1 MLKTRIDG
9 DVQPG
14 FKWGPFIMRIPLIHL
29 RFSLSNMLQGLAV
42 AGATGMALVPY
53 FIALLGLTF
62 EEAVTMAMFHST
74 LISFSWMFFGDPY
87 APGWL
92 TPAIPFVVAFI
103 TTPAYLGDHT
113 SQFQAM
119 TALSLNFAF
128 ILIFLGVTGLGAK
141 LINIVPNVFKGGII
155 LGAAV
160 AAFLRVTK
168 DGDAANVFQS
178 APIAGTL
185 GVLICLVF
193 AFSKPLQV
201 YAANKMWL
209 LKLLGLGLLPGFLVA
224 GTVGYFTGE
233 FQYNIRWEILDV
245 GSATASL
252 WAKVSPFAIGWPPI
266 ETFASSFPLALITY
280 ILFFGD
286 LVTGNEMIEQAQ
298 PSRVDET
305 LELDSS
311 RAHIAT
317 GIRNVLMSII
327 APFFATQ
334 GVLWTGIQVVLL
346 KGWSEGREKVDSIF
360 DSIGSFYAFGLPLL
374 FVILPFVTLL
384 EPLLPLALAV
394 TLVLTAFACATLA
407 LSLVH
412 DATERGAMVITA
424 MAFSVFEPWL
434 GLLVGIIVIVAL
446 CGIKVFSPQ
455 QDS

>member
-1 MLKTRIDG
+1 
-9 DVQPG
+9 
-14 FKWGPFIMRIPLIHL
+14 
-29 RFSLSNMLQGLAV
+29 
-42 AGATGMALVPY
+42 
-53 FIALLGLTF
+53 
-62 EEAVTMAMFHST
+62 
-74 LISFSWMFFGDPY
+74 
-87 APGWL
+87 
-92 TPAIPFVVAFI
+92 VVAFI
-103 TTPAYLGDHT
+103 TAPAYLGDHT
-113 SQFQAM
+113 SQFQVM

-155 LGAAV
+155 LGAAI

-193 AFSKPLQV
+193 AFSKPLQA
-201 YAANKMWL
+201 YATDKTWL
-209 LKLLGLGLLPGFLVA
+209 LKLLGFGLFPGFLVA

-233 FQYNIRWEILDV
+233 FEYNIRWEILDV
-245 GSATASL
+245 GASTASL
-252 WAKVSPFAIGWPPI
+252 WAKASPFAIGWPSL

-298 PSRVDET
+298 LTRTDEK
-305 LELDSS
+305 LELNSS
-311 RAHIAT
+311 RAHMAT
-317 GIRNVLMSII
+317 GIRNVIMSII

-360 DSIGSFYAFGLPLL
+360 DSIGSFYVFGLPLL
-374 FVILPFVTLL
+374 FVVLPFVTLL

-446 CGIKVFSPQ
+446 CGVQAFAPKEES
-455 QDS
+455 